1 MADEKKK
8 GGLGGLIKAGLGGAV
23 GLVAGFFGVYASS
36 LVDKVA
42 KPSKPVANFA
52 IATEGLTVTCQN
64 HASGDSGWWD
74 FGDGSTLEPFKEDQ
88 QAVKHTYAKPGNYA
102 IKLTVR
108 NFFADENERTVPVD
122 LTTPSA
128 ATPAGGLAVNN
139 FTATPVGGV
148 TAAPATFRVK
158 GEVANADKVL
168 YDTGSEQLEVSDAA
182 GSFDKLVVFEKP
194 GTYPI
199 QVIGFNG
206 KAAVKRAAMV
216 TVSAPRSGTLS
227 VIVRTGGTGTK
238 VDRRTATEMVAVPVP
253 AKDGKAFERTITA
266 RPGYAI
272 VDAKLGAVASTAAKN
287 LKVAVAADKKRV
299 TVTGEWTGSGNAA
312 TKSAGGSD
320 LMVPVVLTQE
330 RATPVSLP
338 AETVAAH
345 FATDAWLFGGES
357 GARVAT
363 LTLPPVPAGV
373 TVTKRTLA
381 LEINETGADGV
392 PVGIGATAEMKL
404 PLAARVRTSAG
415 EQVLEIA
422 EKSGGQLKATL
433 RPAQGQRA
441 GR

>member
-8 GGLGGLIKAGLGGAV
+8 GGMGGLLKAGLGGSV
-23 GLVAGFFGVYASS
+23 GLVAGFFGVYATS

-52 IATEGLTVTCQN
+52 VTADGLTVTCQN

-74 FGDGSTLEPFKEDQ
+74 FGDGTPLEQFDATEQ
-88 QAVKHTYAKPGNYA
+88 TVKHAYAKPGNYA

-108 NFFADENERTVPVD
+108 NFFAEENERTVPVD
-122 LTTPSA
+122 LTNPAASTPS
-128 ATPAGGLAVNN
+128 GGLAVTN

-158 GEVANADKVL
+158 GEVANAEKVL
-168 YDTGSEQLEVSDAA
+168 YDTGSDQLEVSDAP

-206 KAAVKRAAMV
+206 KNAVKRAATV

-227 VIVRTGGTGTK
+227 VVIRTGGTGTR
-238 VDRRTATEMVAVPVP
+238 VDRRTSTEMVAIPLP
-253 AKDGKAFERTITA
+253 AKDAKALVKTLAA
-266 RPGYAI
+266 RPGYAV
-272 VDAKLGAVASTAAKN
+272 VDARLGAVASTAAKN
-287 LKVAVAADKKRV
+287 LKVALAADKKAV
-299 TVTGEWTGSGNAA
+299 TLTGEWTGSGNAA

-320 LMVPVVLTQE
+320 LMVPVILTQE
-330 RATPVSLP
+330 RSTPVTFRS
-338 AETVAAH
+338 ETVAAH

-357 GARVAT
+357 GTRVAT
-363 LTLPPVPAGV
+363 LTLPQLPPGV
-373 TVTKRTLA
+373 TVVKRTLS
-381 LEINETGADGV
+381 LEVNETRADGL
-392 PVGIGATAEMKL
+392 PVGIGSAAELKL
-404 PLAARVRTSAG
+404 PLAARVKTSAG

-422 EKSGGQLKATL
+422 EQPGGQLKATL
-433 RPAQGQRA
+433 RAVQTQRA

>member
-8 GGLGGLIKAGLGGAV
+8 GGLSGLVKAMLGGSV
-23 GLVAGFFGVYASS
+23 GLVAGFFGVYATN

-52 IATEGLTVTCQN
+52 VSADGLTVTCQN
-64 HASGDSGWWD
+64 HASGNSGWWD
-74 FGDGSTLEPFKEDQ
+74 FGDGTPLEQFEEGQP
-88 QAVKHTYAKPGNYA
+88 AVTHTYAKPGSYA

-108 NFFADENERTVPVD
+108 NFFAEENERTVPVD
-122 LTTPSA
+122 LARPAANSA
-128 ATPAGGLAVNN
+128 TGGLAVNN

-158 GEVANADKVL
+158 GDVANADKVL
-168 YDTGSEQLEVSDAA
+168 WDTGGEQLEVSDAP

-206 KAAVKRAAMV
+206 KNAVKRSATV

-227 VIVRTGGTGTK
+227 VVIRTGGTGTK
-238 VDRRTATEMVAVPVP
+238 VDRRTFTEVVALPVP
-253 AKDGKAFERTITA
+253 AKDAKALERVVRA
-266 RPGYAI
+266 RPGYTI
-272 VDAKLGAVASTAAKN
+272 TDAKVGTVTSPAARN
-287 LKVAVAADKKRV
+287 LKVTVAADRKSA
-299 TVTGEWTGSGNAA
+299 TLSGEWTGTGTAV

-320 LMVPVVLTQE
+320 LMVPVVLTEE
-330 RATPVSLP
+330 RATPVTFP

-357 GARVAT
+357 GTRVAT

-373 TVTKRTLA
+373 AVTKRTLA
-381 LEINETGADGV
+381 LEVNETRADGV
-392 PVGIGATAEMKL
+392 PVGIGSAAELKL
-404 PLAARVRTSAG
+404 PLAARVKTSAG

-422 EKSGGQLKATL
+422 EQSGGQLKATL
-433 RPAQGQRA
+433 RPVQGQRA
-441 GR
+441 SR